1 MASTAPKWL
10 SPDLQGGR
18 VQLRMNDGNIIEG
31 VVVDV
36 SLKSYKVTL
45 DQVTVEENG
54 VQQSLVGQLHFYAQE
69 ISSCVVLEGPARR
82 RYILHRDEDGPR
94 LLRVRPLPAHLEKLN
109 SAHNNR
115 ELICHRQETD
125 TSEVIKKGIIKLIGT
140 PDDLPNLRRPIAT
153 DFEVIDEVND
163 QLSEAIAAIRKE
175 QTISIAYEG
184 VKVGRHGHLSV
195 LAVVASSKVYVF
207 DVQKMKKDLFDHGL
221 KEIFES
227 DGIEKIIHGCQNL
240 SDCLH
245 HHYQVGL
252 NNVFDTMV
260 ADVMIY
266 FNKGLEAGDF
276 QFPKYV
282 RGVQSCLKTFLNMSY
297 DQLKYTRSR
306 QGSKEDQACTWE
318 QRPLSLRQI
327 DALVKDVVYLGELA
341 HVCLKKML
349 QKFRMGVEFFL
360 GLYRDC
366 SEEELQCLPPDH
378 ILPTGFRD
386 ALMLSAMH
394 AAPYRTWR
402 SYNEG
407 CYRAHGHLARRDNN
421 RNHHHYRDSLRHGH
435 GFSSMNNDR
444 VHSRQP
450 RDSYHQEEC
459 NQKQN
464 DHYNVK
470 EGKRMEDSLLYI
482 AMQLQTNETSTELSD
497 PAMDTARKSNVGESE
512 KLNTCS
518 EPTESMQEEPATSA
532 LQDHCPVSDE
542 NNEDSKAE
550 RDATDE
556 SHLQGE
562 PATLT
567 LQDHCPE
574 DSKADRDATDEP
586 HLQKEPATSALQ
598 DHCPVA
604 DGNKEDSKADRDA
617 TDEPHPDTSSCNFER
632 DVRFPAPRCR
642 SMSNGMDAFRQML
655 SQHCSGSRPLCD
667 IPSGNHDSGH
677 QVEVLTAEHSS
688 DNNVLALPETLVEHC
703 NGSARRFDTMQHKSL
718 VQVSSQSSSP
728 PSCRT
733 PAGKEHRSPQVQ
745 RANRPVNEN
754 KKGTSFRPVDM
765 IVAKYPG

>member
-1 MASTAPKWL
+1 
-10 SPDLQGGR
+10 
-18 VQLRMNDGNIIEG
+18 
-31 VVVDV
+31 
-36 SLKSYKVTL
+36 
-45 DQVTVEENG
+45 
-54 VQQSLVGQLHFYAQE
+54 
-69 ISSCVVLEGPARR
+69 
-82 RYILHRDEDGPR
+82 
-94 LLRVRPLPAHLEKLN
+94 
-109 SAHNNR
+109 
-115 ELICHRQETD
+115 
-125 TSEVIKKGIIKLIGT
+125 
-140 PDDLPNLRRPIAT
+140 
-153 DFEVIDEVND
+153 
-163 QLSEAIAAIRKE
+163 
-175 QTISIAYEG
+175 
-184 VKVGRHGHLSV
+184 
-195 LAVVASSKVYVF
+195 
-207 DVQKMKKDLFDHGL
+207 
-221 KEIFES
+221 
-227 DGIEKIIHGCQNL
+227 
-240 SDCLH
+240 
-245 HHYQVGL
+245 
-252 NNVFDTMV
+252 
-260 ADVMIY
+260 
-266 FNKGLEAGDF
+266 
-276 QFPKYV
+276 
-282 RGVQSCLKTFLNMSY
+282 MSY

-407 CYRAHGHLARRDNN
+407 CYREHGHLARRDNN

-497 PAMDTARKSNVGESE
+497 PARDPARKSNVGESK
-512 KLNTCS
+512 KLNASS
-518 EPTESMQEEPATSA
+518 EPTESTQEEPATSA
-532 LQDHCPVSDE
+532 FQDHCPVSDG
-542 NNEDSKAE
+542 NNEDSKAD

-567 LQDHCPE
+567 LQDHCPVSDGNNE
-574 DSKADRDATDEP
+574 DSKADRDATDES
-586 HLQKEPATSALQ
+586 HLQEEPATSALQ

-604 DGNKEDSKADRDA
+604 NGNKGDSKADRDATDESHLQEDPATSALQDHCPVANGNKEDSKADRDA
-617 TDEPHPDTSSCNFER
+617 TDEPQPDTSSCSFEL
-632 DVRFPAPRCR
+632 DVRFPAPRCS
-642 SMSNGMDAFRQML
+642 SMGNGGDAFRQML
-655 SQHCSGSRPLCD
+655 SQHCSGNGRPCN
-667 IPSGNHDSGH
+667 IPSANHDSGH
-677 QVEVLTAEHSS
+677 HVEVLTAKHSS
-688 DNNVLALPETLVEHC
+688 DNVLALPETLVEHC

-728 PSCRT
+728 PHVERQQGVFTES
-733 PAGKEHRSPQVQ
+733 
-745 RANRPVNEN
+745 RPVPGWNHNFSPNTE
-754 KKGTSFRPVDM
+754 PAVDKER
-765 IVAKYPG
+765 APKSPSSEGKSASE